1 MTETIPDPGP
11 AESDDPWHIQWL
23 RARAAADAAADAAS
37 DGDGGA
43 TTARSDHAEP
53 SARPNLSPPRSRR
66 RVRRVIAVAA
76 AGAIVALGV
85 GLTRS
90 RSRANSNTT
99 TTPSRAPASTRASVP
114 IAPPTVTARS
124 TAATA
129 TAAATTAGPTSA
141 APTTVTATTTTV
153 APTTTT
159 LAPTTTTAAPPTT
172 AAPES
177 ASAALTFLEG
187 PPTEL
192 LPGGQTWPHALY
204 IDSKLHM
211 QGAVPSREVAD
222 AVGAKVGAIIG
233 PENVVDELDIDPA
246 VPLVRTVIVR
256 LGPIVL
262 FEPES
267 NAIKSEYLA
276 GFDQWASLLQQNPG
290 LTLTIIGYTDP
301 QGIASYNLVLAK
313 RRAEA
318 ARARILAND
327 IDPERVNTLSRGAE
341 EPIASNATSA
351 GRAQNRRI
359 EFAVTGI
366 FG

>member
-37 DGDGGA
+37 DGDGEAA
-43 TTARSDHAEP
+43 TASSARAEP

-66 RVRRVIAVAA
+66 GVRRVIAVAA
-76 AGAIVALGV
+76 AGAIVALGI

-90 RSRANSNTT
+90 RSRASSAAR
-99 TTPSRAPASTRASVP
+99 TPSVGTATTRASVP
-114 IAPPTVTARS
+114 IAPPTVTAPS
-124 TAATA
+124 TAA
-129 TAAATTAGPTSA
+129 TAAATTAGPTTA
-141 APTTVTATTTTV
+141 APTTVAATTTTV

-159 LAPTTTTAAPPTT
+159 LAPTTTAAPPTT
-172 AAPES
+172 APPES

-187 PPTEL
+187 SPTEL

-211 QGAVPSREVAD
+211 QGAVPSRAVAD
-222 AVGAKVGAIIG
+222 AVGAKVAAIIG
-233 PENVVDELDIDPA
+233 PENVVDELDIDPT

-276 GFDQWASLLQQNPG
+276 GFDQWAALLQQNPG
-290 LTLTIIGYTDP
+290 LTLTIIGHTDP

-327 IDPERVNTLSRGAE
+327 VDPERVDTVSRGAE
-341 EPIASNATSA
+341 EPIASNATTA

>member
-37 DGDGGA
+37 DRDGEA

-53 SARPNLSPPRSRR
+53 SARPNLSPLRSRR
-66 RVRRVIAVAA
+66 GVRRVIALAA

-99 TTPSRAPASTRASVP
+99 TTPSSAPASTRASVP
-114 IAPPTVTARS
+114 IAPPTVTAPS
-124 TAATA
+124 TAAA
-129 TAAATTAGPTSA
+129 AAATTAGPTSA
-141 APTTVTATTTTV
+141 APTTVTTTTTTV
-153 APTTTT
+153 AATTTT

-177 ASAALTFLEG
+177 AGAALTFLEG
-187 PPTEL
+187 LPTEL

-204 IDSKLHM
+204 VDSKLHM

-327 IDPERVNTLSRGAE
+327 IDPERVDTLSRGAE